1 MRWTRLLHPRGLCG
15 STRQPSQAMARR
27 WQAEREA
34 LEACVATYGWSGTKQ
49 AVDKVHTQLAGWC
62 GLGYLGW

>member
-1 MRWTRLLHPRGLCG
+1 MRWTRLLHPWGLCD

-49 AVDKVHTQLAGWC
+49 AVDKVHT
-62 GLGYLGW
+62 